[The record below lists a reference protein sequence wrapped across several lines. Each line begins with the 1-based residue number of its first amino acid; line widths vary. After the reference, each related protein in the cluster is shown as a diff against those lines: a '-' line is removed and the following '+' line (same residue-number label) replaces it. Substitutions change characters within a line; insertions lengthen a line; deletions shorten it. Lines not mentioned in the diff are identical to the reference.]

1 MSKKIIATACV
12 CVLVIL
18 GVALELSFGEGE
30 NDLNNAE
37 NNAESLIKFPDNDKF
52 LIQTDENKTW
62 RPRKLAETPR
72 KIKALAPVTFVFPD
86 NYYLTLAKDAELK
99 LVNLN
104 QDFAQFNLLA
114 GRFYFDHR
122 FSTTENF
129 IQIRNLAISQA
140 PFSLTK
146 IQVATD
152 TFDLENLAGD
162 ITIYKDNQ
170 AKKLRE
176 TQRLVGGNKIA
187 NVTSVVNLP
196 LAFVATNSEAS
207 LQKYQFDFAELVKDK
222 AYYQPKSTKDRKPEF
237 LPDVVYNFLVINP
250 KRIYENKLVEISR
263 NLVLATKHYQNG
275 NDDAAASDL
284 ALAQAG
290 MNALA
295 VKKPT
300 YLKPLV
306 FDLLKLYGSSISNDN
321 LLPVKFSLQ
330 QTADQIFV
338 KDEERLFLLRSLANA
353 DEVETVDSY
362 LNLYLELK
370 KKNSRSTADLLLL
383 QQLLLADFVGN
394 PAKLKAE
401 SVETLAELQTAIV
414 DSLDRKIDANQ
425 LKKQMFSDELVTAI
439 VAVEKHSRNQLLE
452 PSQAAEILNKLISL
466 LETYQARPDF
476 SEYFESLLP
485 GFDAKVKRLE
495 SA

>member
-1 MSKKIIATACV
+1 
-12 CVLVIL
+12 
-18 GVALELSFGEGE
+18 
-30 NDLNNAE
+30 
-37 NNAESLIKFPDNDKF
+37 
-52 LIQTDENKTW
+52 
-62 RPRKLAETPR
+62 
-72 KIKALAPVTFVFPD
+72 
-86 NYYLTLAKDAELK
+86 
-99 LVNLN
+99 
-104 QDFAQFNLLA
+104 
-114 GRFYFDHR
+114 
-122 FSTTENF
+122 
-129 IQIRNLAISQA
+129 
-140 PFSLTK
+140 
-146 IQVATD
+146 
-152 TFDLENLAGD
+152 
-162 ITIYKDNQ
+162 
-170 AKKLRE
+170 
-176 TQRLVGGNKIA
+176 
-187 NVTSVVNLP
+187 
-196 LAFVATNSEAS
+196 
-207 LQKYQFDFAELVKDK
+207 
-222 AYYQPKSTKDRKPEF
+222 
-237 LPDVVYNFLVINP
+237 
-250 KRIYENKLVEISR
+250 
-263 NLVLATKHYQNG
+263 LVLATKHYQNG

-300 YLKPLV
+300 YLKPVV